1 MDDTTELATQIPVI
15 NYRDGFNCS
24 SENIDKE
31 SFLKKSDITH
41 GNKRVMVPHSGYLT
55 IPFQGDG
62 QGSMEDNRLKFK
74 YGDDKRSERGLE
86 YVNRNNVQ
94 PLLERVETEL
104 KTPSNFVQ
112 DLNYDMWVR
121 GGFPTRSCKKM
132 DCPNIPM
139 PVVNDVN

>member
-62 QGSMEDNRLKFK
+62 Q
-74 YGDDKRSERGLE
+74 GDDKRSERGLE